1 MLRDFWHSLLQYAAR
16 YTSQEAMQE
25 LAHHLLLGLAV
36 LAAAYVLLK
45 LLLFALDRA
54 FSQWFRDG
62 GDTGLR
68 SDVLKSARALV
79 KTLVLYGGYFAA
91 LIIILHIFDVR
102 VVEAGDLKDAG
113 IKILKIAG
121 ILVSTR
127 LLLNLGHLII
137 SQVFAKKELKDALN
151 SGRLRTLEPLVKN
164 ALTYAAFFIAGL
176 TILQVLNVNTSAIL
190 ASAGILGLAV
200 GFGAQNLVRDVIS
213 GFFIVF
219 ENQLAVGDYVETAG
233 VVGVVEETGLRTC
246 KIRQWTGQL
255 HIVPNGEITRVT
267 NYNRGYMLAVVT
279 VGIAY
284 EEDID
289 QAIAV
294 LRQESERAYRE
305 IEGILEVPVVQG
317 VVDLADS
324 AVNIRTIARTR
335 PGEQWNV
342 ERELRR
348 RFKYA
353 LDQAGI
359 EIPYP
364 RMVVFQRHENA

>member
-1 MLRDFWHSLLQYAAR
+1 MLRDFWDGVVQYAAP
-16 YTSQEAMQE
+16 YASQEAMQE

-36 LAAAYVLLK
+36 LAVAYVLIK
-45 LLLFALDRA
+45 LSLYALDRVLTRC
-54 FSQWFRDG
+54 FRDDS
-62 GDTGLR
+62 DTGLR
-68 SDVLKSARALV
+68 RDVLKSARALV

-91 LIIILHIFDVR
+91 LVVVLHIFDVR
-102 VVEAGDLKDAG
+102 VIEAADLKDVG

-121 ILVSTR
+121 ILVGTR
-127 LLLNLGHLII
+127 LLLNLGHLIV
-137 SQVFAKKELKDALN
+137 SQVFAKKEFNDALN

-164 ALTYAAFFIAGL
+164 ALTYAAFFVAGL
-176 TILQVLNVNTSAIL
+176 TVLQVLNVNTSAIL

-219 ENQLAVGDYVETAG
+219 ENQLAVGDYVEAAG

-255 HIVPNGEITRVT
+255 HIVPNGEITKVT

-289 QAIAV
+289 RAITV
-294 LRQESERAYRE
+294 LRQESERASRE
-305 IEGILEVPVVQG
+305 IEAVLEVPVVQG

-364 RMVVFQRHENA
+364 RMVVFQRQDNT